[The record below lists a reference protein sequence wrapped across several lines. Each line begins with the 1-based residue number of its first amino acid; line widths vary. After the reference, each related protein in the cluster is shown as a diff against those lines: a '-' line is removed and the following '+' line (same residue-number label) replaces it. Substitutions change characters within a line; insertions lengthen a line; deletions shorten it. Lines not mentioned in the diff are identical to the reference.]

1 MESDDGN
8 CAPISPI
15 RLHLNRKNKKEGSSA
30 SQAQGCLF
38 VSLPLK
44 NGVSGKG
51 F

>member
-15 RLHLNRKNKKEGSSA
+15 RLHLNRKNKKGRQLCVLGA
-30 SQAQGCLF
+30 GVPFRVFA
-38 VSLPLK
+38 PK